1 MSGEP
6 QVVPEAEFA
15 ELEWDYP
22 NPFVIRVLAS
32 AGDIDVLDHV
42 NNGVYLRWMEQ
53 VAWAHSQSCGIDWNE
68 YHRLN
73 RAMVARRH
81 EIDYLAAC
89 FEGDRILASTWIAEP
104 SRIGLKRYYQLIR
117 EQDRRTVLRAK
128 TQWVCMDLKRAKP
141 ARMPPEFV
149 EAYRPTA

>member
-1 MSGEP
+1 MNSEP
-6 QVVPEAEFA
+6 ELVPPEAVA
-15 ELEWDYP
+15 DLPWDHP
-22 NPFVIRVLAS
+22 NPFVIRVQAD
-32 AGDIDVLDHV
+32 AADIDVLDHV

-53 VAWAHSQSCGIDWNE
+53 VAWANSQALGIDWNV
-68 YHRLN
+68 YHQLN

-89 FEGDRILASTWIAEP
+89 FEGDRILVSTWIAEP

-117 EQDRRTVLRAK
+117 EGDRRTVLRAV
-128 TQWVCMDLKRAKP
+128 TQWVCMDLKRARP

-149 EAYRPTA
+149 DAYRPTA